1 MFTVELEKR
10 HPGVDGVGAMSVMKD
25 QGIANTR
32 GSQTGCSNR
41 TWAAQRCWSIDI

>member
-1 MFTVELEKR
+1 MFIVEPEKR
-10 HPGVDGVGAMSVMKD
+10 HLSVDAGGAVFVVKD

-32 GSQTGCSNR
+32 GRRTGCSNR